1 MRGTRQAVAI
11 ITGGSQGIGAGLVAG
26 YRRRGWAVV
35 ATAHRRRADRRPLT
49 TPAPQ
54 GVLDRCFDGHG
65 GRAGP
70 SLSPAVLDSRSL
82 WLRIGPNRR
91 RLTRRLR
98 GHRSPDRFT
107 VSAG

>member
-1 MRGTRQAVAI
+1 MGETRQAVAI

-54 GVLDRCFDGHG
+54 GGARPGLRRRRGASGGNSLPGGDRERASLGADAGG
-65 GRAGP
+65 AGRAGTP
-70 SLSPAVLDSRSL
+70 RVR
-82 WLRIGPNRR
+82 
-91 RLTRRLR
+91 
-98 GHRSPDRFT
+98 
-107 VSAG
+107 

>member
-1 MRGTRQAVAI
+1 MGETRQAVAT

-54 GVLDRCFDGHG
+54 GG
-65 GRAGP
+65 GSTASADTAGRGGP
-70 SLSPAVLDSRSL
+70 PYPPHCRPAAPLAPHPGGTPPACPPAPRPPV
-82 WLRIGPNRR
+82 
-91 RLTRRLR
+91 
-98 GHRSPDRFT
+98 
-107 VSAG
+107 